1 MNVVLVFPPITVE
14 ERYGKSMKN
23 VGGILPPLGLAYIA
37 SFLEAHDHSVN
48 IIDGQASMMS
58 MDQLAEQVSRMK
70 ADIVGLS
77 ALTPTI
83 YRANQAATAI
93 RKTCPEVKI
102 VMGGHHPSLFPR
114 ETIAGNPDVD
124 IVCIGEGEHTMLEL
138 TRVLE
143 SSEGLSEVRAIA
155 FRNGNEIT
163 QNPPREFIK
172 DLDSL
177 PFPAR
182 HLLPIKAYRPLPNQW
197 KRFPVVH
204 MIASRG
210 CPYRCTYCSK
220 SVFGRIYRARSPQNV
235 IEEIK
240 LVMRKYGAKEVEFWD
255 DTFTMNRS
263 WVHALCDLM
272 IKEGLDIVWTCET
285 RVDKVDLDILR
296 TMKKAGCWKI
306 GYGIESGCQDL
317 LDIIKKDITLEQ
329 IRNAVMWTKSAEI
342 EAGLS
347 FMLALPGENPEDAL
361 KTIRLAVELDPEY
374 AQFCITTPY
383 PGTELYSQAQ
393 RYGNLS
399 CNFSGFTIWNPVFVP
414 HGYEDAKK
422 ILEVQKRAFRAFY
435 CRPRYFLKRISK
447 IRSLTDLRRN
457 LDGLKV
463 VLSFS

>member
-14 ERYGKSMKN
+14 DRYGKSVRN
-23 VGGILPPLGLAYIA
+23 VGGVLPPLGLAYIA
-37 SFLEAHDHSVN
+37 SFLEAHDHCVN

-58 MDQLAEQVSRMK
+58 MEQLAEQVSGMK
-70 ADIVGLS
+70 PDVVGLS

-83 YRANQAATAI
+83 HRANQAATAI
-93 RKTCPEVKI
+93 RKKCPEINI
-102 VMGGHHPSLFPR
+102 VMGGHHPSLFPT
-114 ETIAGNPDVD
+114 ETITRNQDVD

-138 TRVLE
+138 TRALE
-143 SSEGLSEVRAIA
+143 SNEGLSEVRGIA
-155 FRNGNEIT
+155 FRDGNKIR
-163 QNPPREFIK
+163 QNSPREFIE

-182 HLLPIKAYRPLPNQW
+182 HLLPMKAYRPLPNQW
-197 KRFPVVH
+197 KRLPVVH
-204 MIASRG
+204 MMASRG

-220 SVFGRIYRARSPQNV
+220 SVFGRTYRTRSPQNV
-235 IEEIK
+235 IEEIN
-240 LVMRKYGAKEVEFWD
+240 LVIKKYGAKEVEFWD

-285 RVDKVDLDILR
+285 RVDRVDLDTLR
-296 TMKKAGCWKI
+296 TMEKAGCWKI
-306 GYGIESGCQDL
+306 SYGIESGCQDL
-317 LDIIKKDITLEQ
+317 LDTIKKDITLEQ
-329 IRNAVMWTKSAEI
+329 IRNAVKWTKNAEI

-347 FMLALPGENPEDAL
+347 FMLALPRETPEDAL

-383 PGTELYSQAQ
+383 PGTELFSQAQ
-393 RYGNLS
+393 CYGNLS

-435 CRPRYFLKRISK
+435 CRPMYFLKRISK
-447 IRSLTDLRRN
+447 IRSLTDLKRN
-457 LDGLKV
+457 IDGLKV